1 MNSVQ
6 PQPASNP
13 SIPGASP
20 NRSPMSPF
28 ARGNEPPSAPP
39 SGFSGDSVST
49 QPMARG
55 IQPNINL
62 LRDKQSTLSPFHRPD
77 GKPVDYLNKPQQ
89 PSQPAGPTK
98 PAEPAKII
106 FTLPKD
112 IPEGPAMANIQE
124 ILQQETQPVQA
135 PQQAVQLIAAHSDAA
150 KQSRETANRFTWGAR
165 YYAAQAAETAEQVY
179 SQWGKM
185 DPQQKQVMMA
195 RVTEF
200 RDQAVSLLNEAK
212 KQGIT
217 TYNEALK
224 ANLIYNQF
232 FTTQGPFID
241 TIDANARQQIKGEL
255 DDAWS
260 RWNGSFQKEWQGQ
273 QVQAKGIMTIIDETS
288 AEVANHLH
296 RMNSVISQLN

>member
-1 MNSVQ
+1 MPSVQ
-6 PQPASNP
+6 QPGYNSTSA
-13 SIPGASP
+13 IPAASP
-20 NRSPMSPF
+20 NRSPVSPF
-28 ARGNEPPSAPP
+28 ARGSAPGTP
-39 SGFSGDSVST
+39 TGYGADSVQT
-49 QPMARG
+49 QPVARG
-55 IQPNINL
+55 IQPNLNL
-62 LRDKQSTLSPFHRPD
+62 LRDKQSSLSPFHRPD
-77 GKPVDYLNKPQQ
+77 GKPVDFLESPQQ
-89 PSQPAGPTK
+89 SPSAPGK
-98 PAEPAKII
+98 PAEPSKII

-112 IPEGPAMANIQE
+112 IPPGPAMANIEQ
-124 ILQQETQPVQA
+124 LMQQEAQQVQS

-165 YYAAQAAETAEQVY
+165 YYATQAAEAAEQIHA
-179 SQWGKM
+179 QWSKL
-185 DPQQKQVMMA
+185 DLQQKQVLMA
-195 RVTEF
+195 RLTEH

-212 KQGIT
+212 KYAIT

-224 ANLIYNQF
+224 ANLLYNQF

-241 TIDANARQQIKGEL
+241 TIDDNARQQIKAEL

-260 RWNGSFQKEWQGQ
+260 RWNGTFQKEWQGQ